1 MAMGT
6 SAPLGEEKNTE
17 KKVMKLRGQGV
28 KRIVYMGVKVT
39 KN

>member
-17 KKVMKLRGQGV
+17 KKSHEAERPGCQKDRLHGC
-28 KRIVYMGVKVT
+28 
-39 KN
+39 